1 MTNWSRSTCVLSA
14 LALVLVLAAPATAS
28 SSALARADIPFD
40 FLIAGKLMPAGR
52 YTIEQA
58 TSPATVL
65 IRGDSGHAA
74 LASIQPS
81 FASKDGTLQLVFD
94 KSAGTP
100 RLAGV
105 RYSTPNSANFIGI
118 R

>member
-1 MTNWSRSTCVLSA
+1 MTNWFRSTCVLTA
-14 LALVLVLAAPATAS
+14 VALVLALAAPAA
-28 SSALARADIPFD
+28 AAPAVLARADIPFD
-40 FLIAGKLMPAGR
+40 FLAAGKLMPAGH

-81 FASKDGTLQLVFD
+81 LASKDGTPHLVFE
-94 KSAGTP
+94 KSSGTP